1 MYETTSLIGLMA
13 VMNMLFG
20 IVNYVLSALA
30 IYKIAKVE
38 KVKYPWLAWIPF
50 ANSYMVIKVAGGN
63 MIMIILAIV
72 SFITGSVST
81 TIVDNM
87 AFTIIGAIVSVAW
100 SIYAITL
107 YNRLCDRYNVNIM
120 LFVASFLAP
129 VALYIRVLATFY
141 IPLLLIGFYAHY
153 KLYKNAVKGPSTKV
167 KVQSRM
173 VLSNK
178 KKKKK

>member
-38 KVKYPWLAWIPF
+38 KVKCPWLAWIPF

-81 TIVDNM
+81 TIVEDRK
-87 AFTIIGAIVSVAW
+87 SV
-100 SIYAITL
+100 
-107 YNRLCDRYNVNIM
+107 V
-120 LFVASFLAP
+120 
-129 VALYIRVLATFY
+129 
-141 IPLLLIGFYAHY
+141 
-153 KLYKNAVKGPSTKV
+153 
-167 KVQSRM
+167 
-173 VLSNK
+173 
-178 KKKKK
+178 

>member
-1 MYETTSLIGLMA
+1 
-13 VMNMLFG
+13 
-20 IVNYVLSALA
+20 
-30 IYKIAKVE
+30 
-38 KVKYPWLAWIPF
+38 
-50 ANSYMVIKVAGGN
+50 
-63 MIMIILAIV
+63 
-72 SFITGSVST
+72 
-81 TIVDNM
+81 
-87 AFTIIGAIVSVAW
+87 
-100 SIYAITL
+100 
-107 YNRLCDRYNVNIM
+107 M

>member
-38 KVKYPWLAWIPF
+38 KVKCPWLAWIPF

-153 KLYKNAVKGPSTKV
+153 KLYKKDRKSVV
-167 KVQSRM
+167 
-173 VLSNK
+173 
-178 KKKKK
+178 